1 MTPITIE
8 PWLDELMAQGY
19 CVIPQLLSPRILSD
33 LARDL
38 EVPFRTTPFG
48 QGHFYGYRT
57 KRFGSLLRRS
67 TRASEIVMEPTVL
80 ALAQAVLGCACDR
93 IQLNV
98 AQAIAIHPG
107 ELEQFPHCDQDM
119 WAGVKG
125 AHEYLLNVIWPLD
138 PFTSENGATRI
149 YPGTHRD
156 PPKDFSELPEPVIT
170 ECEPGSAICFLG
182 STLHGA
188 GPNRS
193 SGVRRAIVVGYSLG
207 WLKPYENMWLAY
219 PPKVARTFSPELA
232 ALVGYAQHRPNLG
245 NYEGQC
251 PSVLLNRGRRG
262 KLGAVDAL
270 RPDQTAMLSEFAR
283 RQGAQR

>member
-1 MTPITIE
+1 MTVAPIE
-8 PWLDELMAQGY
+8 PWLTELLVQGY
-19 CVIPQLLSPRILSD
+19 CVIPALQPAEVLAD
-33 LARDL
+33 LRQDL
-38 EVPFRTTPFG
+38 DVAFETTPFG
-48 QGHFYGYRT
+48 QGDFYGYRT

-67 TRASEIVMEPTVL
+67 SRAAHIVMEPTVL
-80 ALAQAVLGCACDR
+80 ALAEAVLGSACDR

-107 ELEQFPHCDQDM
+107 EVEQFPHCDQDM

-138 PFTSENGATRI
+138 PFTSKNGATRI

-156 PPKDFSELPEPVIT
+156 SCTDLSELPEPVIAT
-170 ECEPGSAICFLG
+170 CEPGSAICFLG

-188 GPNRS
+188 GSNS
-193 SGVRRAIVVGYSLG
+193 STSVRRAIVVGYSLG
-207 WLKPYENMWLAY
+207 WLKPYENLWLAY
-219 PPKVARTFSPELA
+219 PPQVAKAFSPELA

-251 PSVLLNRGRRG
+251 PSVLLSPDLDGP
-262 KLGAVDAL
+262 LGAIDAL
-270 RPDQTAMLSEFAR
+270 RPDQAAIVAGFAR
-283 RQGAQR
+283 RRTVQP

>member
-1 MTPITIE
+1 MTFASVEPQFLQLIE
-8 PWLDELMAQGY
+8 HGY
-19 CVIPQLLSPRILSD
+19 CVIPGLVSPEILATLGRD
-33 LARDL
+33 LAKD
-38 EVPFRTTPFG
+38 FASTPFG
-48 QGHFYGYRT
+48 KGPFYGYRT

-67 TRASEIVMEPTVL
+67 PRAKDLVMEPTVL
-80 ALAQAVLGCACDR
+80 ALAQAVLGPACDT

-107 ELEQFPHCDQDM
+107 ELEQIPHCDQDM

-138 PFTSENGATRI
+138 PFTHDNGATRI
-149 YPGTHRD
+149 YPGTHRR
-156 PPKDFSELPEPVIT
+156 PPSDFAALPAPYVAQSD
-170 ECEPGSAICFLG
+170 PGSAICFLG

-193 SGVRRAIVVGYSLG
+193 DGIRRAIVVGYSLG

-219 PPKVARTFSPELA
+219 PPSVARTFPPDLA

-251 PSVLLNRGRRG
+251 PSVLLKPGAPDS
-262 KLGAVDAL
+262 LGAVDAL
-270 RPDQTAMLSEFAR
+270 RPDQAALVAQFAQQ
-283 RQGAQR
+283 QGR